1 MQLERIEISGFRGIK
16 RMSLAFDELTTLI
29 GENTWGKS
37 SLLDA
42 LSVVLPSDGV
52 PYHFEMTDFH
62 VDYSVSH
69 PQSQHLQIVLA
80 LKANDKSELN
90 AGRYRKLKPI
100 WVQDEFG
107 VYRIYYRI
115 SATLEQYETTTNYAF
130 LGLDG
135 NPLKLHHSEK
145 LAQELMTLHPVIRLR
160 DARHFDRP
168 FNGNS
173 LNHNAHLPT
182 NVHANNGHANNANG
196 NGNNNP
202 NNGHGNGH
210 NHTTN
215 GHGTNGNASNGNGN
229 GRQARIEKRIDNTCR
244 RLMAIPGHV
253 NKGEMRSSLESMQS
267 LIEHYFSFKSV
278 SRKNPRKQ
286 RDGLLYSAGA
296 NDQSIHQL
304 VEETKNKQTRLL
316 FMGLLNA
323 YLQAKGP
330 TDLRRC
336 ARPLLILEDP
346 EGRLHPTH
354 LARAWSLMQKLPMQK
369 ILTTNSGDLLAAV
382 PLQSIRRLVRQSDKT
397 IANQLNMNHFSKD
410 ELRRIGF
417 HIRFHRSGALYARCW
432 LLVEGETEVWLF
444 NELANQCGYNLAAE
458 GVQIIEF
465 AQSGLKALI
474 KVAQEFGIDWHV
486 VTDGDAAGKKY
497 AATVLS
503 KLGNDQERH
512 RLTELPDRDIE
523 HYLYMNGF
531 ENFFRDMVKIPYD
544 HPIPAKKVVAKVLK
558 KHAKPDLA
566 LAIVSHCENQ
576 GQDCIPLLLRWTL
589 KRVITMANG
598 NT

>member
-16 RMSLAFDELTTLI
+16 RLSLKFDELTTLI

-42 LSVVLPSDGV
+42 LSVVLPADGIL
-52 PYHFEMTDFH
+52 YQFEMQDFH
-62 VDYSVSH
+62 VDYSISH
-69 PQSQHLQIVLA
+69 PQSQHLQIVLS
-80 LKANDKSELN
+80 LKANDKNELK

-100 WVQDEFG
+100 WVEDEEGDF
-107 VYRIYYRI
+107 RIFYRI
-115 SATLEQYETTTNYAF
+115 SASLDQYAIETHYMF
-130 LGLDG
+130 LDIEGK
-135 NPLKLHHSEK
+135 PLKLHHSEK

-160 DARHFDRP
+160 DSRHFDRP
-168 FNGNS
+168 FN
-173 LNHNAHLPT
+173 HT
-182 NVHANNGHANNANG
+182 NGANG
-196 NGNNNP
+196 
-202 NNGHGNGH
+202 
-210 NHTTN
+210 
-215 GHGTNGNASNGNGN
+215 
-229 GRQARIEKRIDNTCR
+229 RVEKRIDNTCR

-253 NKGEMRSSLESMQS
+253 NKGEMRSSLNSMET
-267 LIEHYFSFKSV
+267 LVDHYFSFKNQ
-278 SRKNPRKQ
+278 SRKNPRKP
-286 RDGLLYSAGA
+286 RDGLFFSNSG
-296 NDQSIHQL
+296 NEQNVSQF

-330 TDLRRC
+330 NELRRC
-336 ARPLLILEDP
+336 ARPLLIIEDP

-354 LARAWSLMQKLPMQK
+354 LSRAWGLLQLLPMQK
-369 ILTTNSGDLLAAV
+369 ILTTNSGDLLGSV

-397 IANQLNMNHFSKD
+397 IATSLLTNRLSKD

-417 HIRFHRSGALYARCW
+417 HIRFHRTGALFARCW

-458 GVQIIEF
+458 GIQIIEF
-465 AQSGLKALI
+465 AQSGLKSLI
-474 KVAQEFGIDWHV
+474 KVAKAFGIDWHV

-497 AATVLS
+497 AAAVHS
-503 KLGNDQERH
+503 QLGHDQARH
-512 RLTELPDRDIE
+512 RLTELPEKDIE
-523 HYLYMNGF
+523 HYLYCNGF
-531 ENFFRDMVKIPYD
+531 ELFFKDMIKIPHD
-544 HPIPAKKVVAKVLK
+544 HPIPAKKVVARVLK

-566 LAIVSHCENQ
+566 LAIVSHCESQ
-576 GQDCIPLLLRWTL
+576 GIECIPLLLRWTL